1 MSDLMEG
8 LGLDLGVVAY
18 LGPPSSYTHQA
29 ALEDFG
35 EKSFALEPRVTIQD
49 IFAAV
54 QSGAVTYGVVPFE
67 NSTNGSV
74 VYTLDLFADRQS
86 RFTNVYVCGEAY
98 LDVHHCLLG
107 HQSDGL
113 PLDDLLPGDAT
124 PTHQS
129 PSPPKPKTQPLTGVR
144 HVKRIYSHPQ
154 AFGQCEAFLS
164 TYLKGVERQEVS
176 STSKAA
182 EIVAAD
188 TTGTLAAISSKVA
201 AQVHDLDVLATRIED
216 RDDNTTRFFI
226 LRRASNDQSS
236 IGEEITQ
243 PRTKTHRWKTLVNF
257 TIDHHSPGAL
267 ADALQVFKTYGL
279 NLTSISSRPSRL
291 TPWHYI
297 FFVELEGRRESEGR
311 GDVNQALAQLESI
324 TRGWRWHGSWE
335 DRVPRRYN

>member
-1 MSDLMEG
+1 M
-8 LGLDLGVVAY
+8 
-18 LGPPSSYTHQA
+18 QA

-35 EKSFALEPRVTIQD
+35 EKSFALEPRVNIQGRFLISTSNINLCSFLSD
-49 IFAAV
+49 VFAAV
-54 QSGAVTYGVVPFE
+54 QSGEVAYGVVPFE

-86 RFTNVYVCGEAY
+86 QFTNVYVCGEAY

-107 HQSDGL
+107 HQSDN
-113 PLDDLLPGDAT
+113 PPPDDLLPGDAT
-124 PTHQS
+124 PTHHS
-129 PSPPKPKTQPLTGVR
+129 PNPPKPKTQPLTGVR

-182 EIVAAD
+182 EIVAKD

-216 RDDNTTRFFI
+216 RDDNTTRFLI
-226 LRRASNDQSS
+226 LRRALNDEGS

-243 PRTKTHRWKTLVNF
+243 PGTRMHRWKTLVNF
-257 TIDHHSPGAL
+257 TINHHSPGAL

-279 NLTSISSRPSRL
+279 NLTSIGSRPSRVA
-291 TPWHYI
+291 PWHYI

-311 GDVNQALAQLESI
+311 GEVNQALAQLESI
-324 TRGWRWHGSWE
+324 TRDWRWHGSWE
-335 DRVPRRYN
+335 DRVSRRYN

>member
-1 MSDLMEG
+1 MEG
-8 LGLDLGVVAY
+8 LGLGLGIVAY

-35 EKSFALEPRVTIQD
+35 KRSFTLEPRVNIQD
-49 IFAAV
+49 VFAAV
-54 QSGAVTYGVVPFE
+54 QSGVVAYGVVPFE

-86 RFTNVYVCGEAY
+86 QFTNVYVCGEAY

-107 HQSDGL
+107 HQTNNS

-129 PSPPKPKTQPLTGVR
+129 PSPLKPKTQPLTGVR

-182 EIVAAD
+182 EIVAKD

-226 LRRASNDQSS
+226 LRRASNDESCTT
-236 IGEEITQ
+236 EEVTIQ
-243 PRTKTHRWKTLVNF
+243 PGTKIHGWKTLVNF

-267 ADALQVFKTYGL
+267 ADALQVFKNYGL
-279 NLTSISSRPSRL
+279 NLTSIGSRPSRL

-297 FFVELEGRRESEGR
+297 FFVELEGRRESEGQ
-311 GDVNQALAQLESI
+311 GEVNQALAQLESI
-324 TRGWRWHGSWE
+324 TRGWRWHGSWK
-335 DRVPRRYN
+335 DRIPRRYS